1 MKLTR
6 KSGILLHP
14 TSLPGPYG
22 CGDLG
27 TEAYNF
33 VNWLV
38 SARQSLWQML
48 PLGDIGAGN
57 SPYMSPSAFGGNVL
71 LISLEKC
78 RDAGWLKS
86 EELIPDSAFETA
98 RVNYPA
104 VSRYRIERLKL
115 ASKRFFDS
123 TKKSAESP
131 FSIFAKQRL
140 SGSIITL
147 FSDPSLTFTRL
158 KNPAGRHGQRPLAQ
172 RDKQALSA
180 FADSHAE
187 EIRFWKFCQ
196 WCFHEQWTDL
206 HAYCHSRDID
216 IIGDVP
222 IFVSLNSADVWAN
235 PELFRNWMKPVFR
248 LAVAGVPPD
257 KFSDTGQHRG
267 NPLYRWKMHAN
278 TGYDWW
284 TRRMKYMLQLYD
296 TVRIDHFPRFSGLL
310 GHCCRCQKNRQ
321 KANGC
326 RGRGILFFR
335 CPEKRTRFA
344 RFQ

>member
-104 VSRYRIERLKL
+104 VSQYKIER
-115 ASKRFFDS
+115 
-123 TKKSAESP
+123 
-131 FSIFAKQRL
+131 
-140 SGSIITL
+140 
-147 FSDPSLTFTRL
+147 
-158 KNPAGRHGQRPLAQ
+158 
-172 RDKQALSA
+172 
-180 FADSHAE
+180 
-187 EIRFWKFCQ
+187 
-196 WCFHEQWTDL
+196 
-206 HAYCHSRDID
+206 
-216 IIGDVP
+216 
-222 IFVSLNSADVWAN
+222 
-235 PELFRNWMKPVFR
+235 
-248 LAVAGVPPD
+248 
-257 KFSDTGQHRG
+257 
-267 NPLYRWKMHAN
+267 
-278 TGYDWW
+278 
-284 TRRMKYMLQLYD
+284 
-296 TVRIDHFPRFSGLL
+296 
-310 GHCCRCQKNRQ
+310 
-321 KANGC
+321 
-326 RGRGILFFR
+326 
-335 CPEKRTRFA
+335 
-344 RFQ
+344 

>member
-123 TKKSAESP
+123 TEKNPLKSFLDFCQTAAFWLDNYALFKSITDIYKTEESGWQTWP
-131 FSIFAKQRL
+131 KPPRATRQKGPVRVFRQSCRRNTLLEILPMVL
-140 SGSIITL
+140 SRTMDG
-147 FSDPSLTFTRL
+147 FTRL
-158 KNPAGRHGQRPLAQ
+158 LPFKRYRYYWRRAY
-172 RDKQALSA
+172 
-180 FADSHAE
+180 F
-187 EIRFWKFCQ
+187 RFI
-196 WCFHEQWTDL
+196 EQ
-206 HAYCHSRDID
+206 C
-216 IIGDVP
+216 
-222 IFVSLNSADVWAN
+222 
-235 PELFRNWMKPVFR
+235 
-248 LAVAGVPPD
+248 
-257 KFSDTGQHRG
+257 
-267 NPLYRWKMHAN
+267 
-278 TGYDWW
+278 
-284 TRRMKYMLQLYD
+284 
-296 TVRIDHFPRFSGLL
+296 
-310 GHCCRCQKNRQ
+310 
-321 KANGC
+321 
-326 RGRGILFFR
+326 
-335 CPEKRTRFA
+335 
-344 RFQ
+344 